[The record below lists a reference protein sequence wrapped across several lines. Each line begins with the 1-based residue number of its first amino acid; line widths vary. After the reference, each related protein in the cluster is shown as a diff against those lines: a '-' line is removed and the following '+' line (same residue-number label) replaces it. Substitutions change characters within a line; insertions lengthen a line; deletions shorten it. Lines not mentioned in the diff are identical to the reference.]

1 MFAEFHLI
9 RPYWLLALV
18 PLGVFLFWFA
28 RRRFAMQRWR
38 NVVDPALMPHV
49 LIGAGHGTRRLLT
62 VALGIAGALMI
73 LALAGPAWERMPQP
87 VFRSQD
93 ALVIALDLSRSMDAT
108 DVKPSRLARA
118 RYKISD
124 ILERRDEGQSALIVY
139 AAKPYVVSPLT
150 DDTRTIASQ
159 LPALDTAL
167 MPSQGSRADRALDKA
182 GELLRQAGAIG
193 GRVLLV
199 TDGLES
205 DRDGAA
211 ASDLLESGY
220 RVSVLSVGTDDGG
233 PIPGQGGFIK
243 RRDGSIVLARLD
255 EQGLREVASA
265 GGGIFLRMSND
276 QADVDRLLADV
287 EVRKDETEETGL
299 EADVWREEGPWLLLP
314 LLPLV
319 ALAFRRGVVAVWLL
333 AAFLPLRPAEAFDW
347 DDLWSRPDQRA
358 AKLIERDDA
367 AGAAELFEDR
377 EWKGAAA
384 YRAGDYEDSVAALA
398 ELDGLDATYNRGNA
412 LARLGRY
419 AEAIAAY
426 GEVLERDPEHRDAR
440 HNRDLLQEQQEQQ
453 QQQGDGESQQND
465 QSQSSEPEQQE
476 SASDSESQQ
485 SDASNES
492 QQGNSKQGAP
502 DQGRQDMNVGESSG
516 EPEASPERQPARA
529 SDSGERD
536 EDPATPQTADEP
548 DRADTDDGGEEDTQ
562 SVAARQSPDELPD
575 EEAQAM
581 EQWLRRIPD
590 DPAGLLRRKFYY
602 QYQRQAPD
610 EQEEEQW

>member
-1 MFAEFHLI
+1 MFADFHLI

-18 PLGVFLFWFA
+18 PLGMFLFWFA

-38 NVVDPALMPHV
+38 NVIDPALMPHV
-49 LIGAGHGTRRLLT
+49 LIGAGHGTRRVLT
-62 VALGIAGALMI
+62 VALGIAGTLMI

-124 ILERRDEGQSALIVY
+124 ILARRDEGQSALIVY
-139 AAKPYVVSPLT
+139 AAEPYVVSPLT

-199 TDGLES
+199 TDGLEPG
-205 DRDGAA
+205 RDGSA
-211 ASDLLESGY
+211 ASNLRESGY
-220 RVSVLSVGTDDGG
+220 RVSVLSVGTEDGG
-233 PIPGQGGFIK
+233 PIPGNGGFIK

-255 EQGLREVASA
+255 ERGLREVATA
-265 GGGIFLRMSND
+265 GGGINQRMTND

-287 EVRKDETEETGL
+287 EVRRAETEETGL
-299 EADVWREEGPWLLLP
+299 EADQWREEGPWLLLP
-314 LLPLV
+314 LLPLF

-367 AGAAELFEDR
+367 AGAAELFEDP

-384 YRAGDYEDSVAALA
+384 YRAGDYEKSVAALA

-426 GEVLERDPEHRDAR
+426 DEVLDQDPEHRDAR
-440 HNRDLLQEQQEQQ
+440 HNRDLLQEEQKQQR
-453 QQQGDGESQQND
+453 QQQGDGESEQQGD
-465 QSQSSEPEQQE
+465 QSQPSESEQQDA
-476 SASDSESQQ
+476 ASDGDSQ
-485 SDASNES
+485 
-492 QQGNSKQGAP
+492 
-502 DQGRQDMNVGESSG
+502 
-516 EPEASPERQPARA
+516 
-529 SDSGERD
+529 
-536 EDPATPQTADEP
+536 
-548 DRADTDDGGEEDTQ
+548 
-562 SVAARQSPDELPD
+562 
-575 EEAQAM
+575 
-581 EQWLRRIPD
+581 
-590 DPAGLLRRKFYY
+590 
-602 QYQRQAPD
+602 
-610 EQEEEQW
+610 